1 MQEVEAKIAL
11 EPGEIDGVRRTL
23 AAAGARQMGIDE
35 EENLLFDSK
44 NGGLRRSGRGL
55 RLRSFGGRDEVVL
68 TYKGKVERESPYKSR
83 EEIEVTFGDGPGMRQ
98 ILERLGFRA
107 TTRYA
112 KRREHWR
119 LDETEIALDR
129 LAFGDYIEVEGTEP
143 AIDATLARLG
153 LRDRTH
159 VRPGYA
165 ELARRA
171 GIPTEP

>member
-11 EPGEIDGVRRTL
+11 EPGEIDAVRWRL
-23 AAAGARQMGIDE
+23 EAAGATRKGIDA
-35 EENLLFDSK
+35 EENLLFDS
-44 NGGLRRSGRGL
+44 NDGRLRKSGQGL
-55 RLRSFGGRDEVVL
+55 RLRSFGSRDEVVL

-83 EEIEVTFGDGPGMRQ
+83 EEIEVVLGDMPGMRL

-112 KRREHWR
+112 KQRERWQ
-119 LDETEIALDR
+119 LGETEIALDR
-129 LAFGDYIEVEGTEP
+129 LAFGDFIEVEGAEP
-143 AIDATLARLG
+143 AIDATLDRLG
-153 LRDRTH
+153 LNGRPH
-159 VRPGYA
+159 IRPGYA